1 MSSKQKDIK
10 DIMQRFGK
18 FLSSMVMPNI
28 GAFISWGLITA
39 LFISTGWLPNERLNS
54 LVDPMVKYLLPI
66 LIAYTAGKMVA
77 DVRGGVI
84 GAISTMGVII
94 GADIPMF
101 IGAMIM
107 GPLSGLVIKKF
118 DEAVQGKVPAGF
130 EMLVNNFSIGILGMF
145 MAILG
150 FYAVGPVVVMITGF
164 LATGVSIIVSKG
176 LLPLVSIFIE
186 PAKILFL
193 NNAINHGVL
202 GPIGI
207 EQAQQTGKSIMFLLE
222 SNPGPGLG
230 IILAYWM
237 HSKGSVKQ
245 SAPGAAIIH
254 FLGGIHE
261 IYFPYVLMNPMLI
274 IAAILGGAAGIVT
287 FSIFGSGLVAT
298 ASPGSIFALMALSPK
313 GGIIGILAGVCV
325 ATVVSF
331 VVASPFV
338 KKAAKNGGAEDLEE
352 AKNKMKDMKNVIE
365 INKDEVKKIVF
376 ACDAGMGSSAMGATK
391 FRNRIKPLGLKI
403 TITNSSVDNI
413 PKDADIVVSHVKL
426 VDRAKISSPQA
437 DHIFIENFLQDPKLD
452 QLYSVLEKK
461 FKDKTLIEKDID
473 TNKESEKEQEQE
485 LAITNKKSI
494 LSEDNILLGL
504 ESESKEEAITRAGKL
519 LVKGGYVKEAYID
532 AMHDREKVVT
542 TYIGMGVAIPHGIG
556 DAKKQIEKS
565 GVVVLQYP
573 NGVKFG
579 DELAYLVIGIAGAGN
594 EHLEILSNIATSLED
609 SDLVEKLN
617 NTKNKQDILSAF

>member
-1 MSSKQKDIK
+1 MSNKQKDMK
-10 DIMQRFGK
+10 EIMQKFGK

-77 DVRGGVI
+77 DIRGGVI

-118 DEAVQGKVPAGF
+118 DEYVQGKVPAGF
-130 EMLVNNFSIGILGMF
+130 EMLVNNFSIGILGML

-150 FYAVGPVVVMITGF
+150 FYAIGPVVVIITGF
-164 LATGVSIIVSKG
+164 LAAGVSIIVSKG
-176 LLPLVSIFIE
+176 LLPLVSVFIE

-237 HSKGSVKQ
+237 HSKGAVKQ

-254 FLGGIHE
+254 FFGGIHE

-274 IAAILGGAAGIVT
+274 IAAILGGAAGVLT

-338 KKAAKNGGAEDLEE
+338 KRVAKNGGEENLEE

-365 INKDEVKKIVF
+365 IKKNEVKKIVF

-391 FRNRIKPLGLKI
+391 FRNRIKSLGLDI
-403 TITNSSVDNI
+403 TVTNSSVDNI
-413 PKDADIVVSHVKL
+413 PKDADVVVSHVKL

-437 DHIFIENFLQDPKLD
+437 DHIFIENFLKDSKLD
-452 QLYSVLEKK
+452 QLYSLLEKK
-461 FKDKTLIEKDID
+461 FKDKVLIEKDID
-473 TNKESEKEQEQE
+473 TNKEIEKEQEV
-485 LAITNKKSI
+485 AITNKKSI

-519 LVKGGYVKEAYID
+519 LVQGGYVKEAYID
-532 AMHDREKVVT
+532 AMHEREKVVT

-556 DAKKQIEKS
+556 EAKKQIEKS

-579 DELAYLVIGIAGAGN
+579 DELAYLVIGIAGTGN

-609 SDLVEKLN
+609 VDLVEKLN